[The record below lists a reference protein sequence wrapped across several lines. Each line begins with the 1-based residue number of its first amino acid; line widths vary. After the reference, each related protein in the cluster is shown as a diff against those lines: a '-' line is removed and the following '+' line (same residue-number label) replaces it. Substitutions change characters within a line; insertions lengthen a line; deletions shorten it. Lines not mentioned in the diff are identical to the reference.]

1 MQKVGEALLMH
12 RGMEQEGVTKFSAE
26 HSTRELS
33 LTEREAVRTL
43 RGWRALLFHL
53 GVIGKNPTLYDGAAY
68 GNVSARV
75 PPFPGER
82 GARAFVVSCTQ
93 TGGAAGVDHRDF
105 CVVSACSP
113 RTNRVKS
120 AGPCPPSSES
130 LTHGALYDLSP
141 TIRAVL
147 HIHAP
152 LLFSRAAELRLPTT
166 DKAVAYGT
174 PEMAKEMARLWRD
187 TNLPD
192 RRVLAMG
199 GHQDGVVAFGA
210 TPNDAGQRL
219 LTEMAAALAVQA

>member
-1 MQKVGEALLMH
+1 M
-12 RGMEQEGVTKFSAE
+12 
-26 HSTRELS
+26 
-33 LTEREAVRTL
+33 
-43 RGWRALLFHL
+43 
-53 GVIGKNPTLYDGAAY
+53 
-68 GNVSARV
+68 
-75 PPFPGER
+75 
-82 GARAFVVSCTQ
+82 
-93 TGGAAGVDHRDF
+93 
-105 CVVSACSP
+105 
-113 RTNRVKS
+113 
-120 AGPCPPSSES
+120 
-130 LTHGALYDLSP
+130 
-141 TIRAVL
+141 L

-166 DKAVAYGT
+166 DNAVAYGT